1 MIRREEEPIARH
13 LPLRSTDGCF
23 EQWVVVEDE
32 VELLGFIKQARSEK
46 LMIRP
51 VPPFCDA
58 MPPEGGLVGVGLRLA
73 GQFEAIDVHSDGL
86 RVGASVPLALLGLRK
101 GYAAFA
107 GAGGTL
113 ADAVEDGWV
122 LPAIVS
128 MRRFKGR
135 GYEES
140 ADPDPKAL
148 LVSAVIKPNPK
159 LTPILAGT
167 AFKEPKRRGMHLR
180 ELLRRVGV
188 GELRLAGAALA
199 EDDPA
204 VLVNRGDATPRQ
216 LRLLLSAVKERV
228 HVATGLDLEER
239 MMAPGRGGR
248 L

>member
-13 LPLRSTDGCF
+13 LPLRATEGCF
-23 EQWVVVEDE
+23 EQWVLVDDE
-32 VELLGFIKQARSEK
+32 VELLGFIKGARAEK
-46 LMIRP
+46 MTIRP
-51 VPPFCDA
+51 IPPFCDA

-73 GQFEAIDVHSDGL
+73 GDFEAIRPHAEGL
-86 RVGASVPLALLGLRK
+86 WVGASAPLALLGLLP
-101 GYAAFA
+101 GYSSFT

-122 LPAIVS
+122 LPAVVR

-135 GYEES
+135 SFEES
-140 ADPDPKAL
+140 AEPDPKAL
-148 LVSAVIKPNPK
+148 LVSAVLKPNTK
-159 LTPILAGT
+159 LTPIVAGT
-167 AFKEPKRRGMHLR
+167 AFKEPRRRGLTLR
-180 ELLRRVGV
+180 DLLRRVGV

-204 VLVNRGDATPRQ
+204 VLVNRGEATARQ